1 MLDPLGR
8 EAGPLWPAGGGPQGL
23 AGTMKR
29 FSWHRVLAIFIKELQ
44 QMLRDRLTFAM
55 AIGVP
60 ILQLVLFGYAI
71 NTDPKGLPTALVSAD
86 AGPLAR
92 SLSAALQNTGYFRI
106 THSGTSEREAE
117 ALIESGDV
125 QFMVVI
131 PDDFTQRVL
140 RGERPA
146 VLVAV
151 DATDPSASG
160 NAIAALTSVAGQ
172 ALEHDL
178 KGALAPLH
186 AGAAPFEVRVH
197 RRYNPEGLSRYNIVP
212 GLIGTILTMTMV
224 MLTGLAM
231 TRERERGTMENLL
244 ATPVRPFEVMAG
256 KILPYVVIGY
266 VQLGVILT
274 AAALLFEVP
283 LVGSLV
289 LLLAMIGIF
298 MLANLA
304 VGFTFSTL
312 AKNQLQAMQMTF
324 FFFLPSMLLSGFM
337 FPFRG
342 MPVWAQYV
350 GEVLPLT
357 HFLRIV
363 RGIMLK
369 GHGAAAVL
377 PELWPLLAFLFVAGA
392 LALKRYR
399 QTLD

>member
-1 MLDPLGR
+1 MSRLS
-8 EAGPLWPAGGGPQGL
+8 L
-23 AGTMKR
+23 ART
-29 FSWHRVLAIFIKELQ
+29 LAIFIKEFQ

-71 NTDPKGLPTALVSAD
+71 NTDPKGLPTALVSFD
-86 AGPLAR
+86 SGPMAR
-92 SLSAALQNTGYFRI
+92 TLVAALQNTGYFRI
-106 THSGTSEREAE
+106 DAVVDREDAAAE
-117 ALIESGDV
+117 LLETGQV
-125 QFMVVI
+125 QFMIAIPPDFSRRVV
-131 PDDFTQRVL
+131 

-146 VLVAV
+146 ILVAV
-151 DATDPSASG
+151 DATDPAASG
-160 NAIAALTSVAGQ
+160 NAMAALAAVA
-172 ALEHDL
+172 DR
-178 KGALAPLH
+178 ALAPALTGPL
-186 AGAAPFEVRVH
+186 ASLQPKAAPYEIRVH

-224 MLTGLAM
+224 MLTSLAM

-244 ATPVRPFEVMAG
+244 ATPVRPLEVMLG
-256 KILPYVVIGY
+256 KIAPYVVVGY
-266 VQLGVILT
+266 VQLGVVLA

-283 LVGSLV
+283 MIGSFT
-289 LLLAMIGIF
+289 LLMAMIGVF

-312 AKNQLQAMQMTF
+312 ATNQLQAMQMTF

-342 MPVWAQYV
+342 MPGWAQAV

-369 GHGAAAVL
+369 GNEAAQLL
-377 PELWPLLAFLFVAGA
+377 PELWPMLGFLFVAGA
-392 LALKRYR
+392 LALARYR
-399 QTLD
+399 RTLD

>member
-1 MLDPLGR
+1 MTR
-8 EAGPLWPAGGGPQGL
+8 RA
-23 AGTMKR
+23 
-29 FSWHRVLAIFIKELQ
+29 FSLNRMLAIFIKEFQ

-55 AIGVP
+55 AVGVP
-60 ILQLVLFGYAI
+60 IIQLVLFGYAI
-71 NTDPKGLPTALVSAD
+71 NTDPKGLPTVLVASASD
-86 AGPLAR
+86 PMSR
-92 SLSAALQNTGYFRI
+92 SLAAALQNTGYFRI
-106 THSGTSEREAE
+106 THQAASEAE
-117 ALIESGDV
+117 AEGLIERGEA
-125 QFMVVI
+125 QFMVSI
-131 PDDFTQRVL
+131 PPDFSRRLV

-160 NAIAALTSVAGQ
+160 NAIAALGQVANT
-172 ALEHDL
+172 ALQREL
-178 KGALAPLH
+178 TGPLAGLRPRE
-186 AGAAPFEVRVH
+186 APFELRIH

-244 ATPVRPFEVMAG
+244 ATPVRPFEVMVG
-256 KILPYVVIGY
+256 KILPYVVLGY
-266 VQLGVILT
+266 VQLGVIMG
-274 AAALLFEVP
+274 AAFVLFEVP
-283 LVGSLV
+283 MVGSLA
-289 LLLAMIGIF
+289 LLMAMIGVF
-298 MLANLA
+298 MIANLG

-312 AKNQLQAMQMTF
+312 ARNQLQALQMTF

-342 MPVWAQYV
+342 MPGWAQWV

-369 GHGAAAVL
+369 GNGL
-377 PELWPLLAFLFVAGA
+377 QQLWPDLWPMGLFLLVAGA
-392 LALKRYR
+392 VALRRYR
-399 QTLD
+399 QTVD

>member
-1 MLDPLGR
+1 MSR
-8 EAGPLWPAGGGPQGL
+8 
-23 AGTMKR
+23 R
-29 FSWHRVLAIFIKELQ
+29 FSGARTLAIFIKEFQ

-71 NTDPKGLPTALVSAD
+71 NTDPKGLPTAIVSYDTGPMARTLV
-86 AGPLAR
+86 
-92 SLSAALQNTGYFRI
+92 AAIQNTGYFRI
-106 THSGTSEREAE
+106 SHQSASEHTAE
-117 ALIESGDV
+117 ALVENGEV

-131 PDDFTQRVL
+131 PPDFSRRLV

-146 VLVAV
+146 LLVAV

-160 NAIAALTSVAGQ
+160 NAMAALGQLAQQ
-172 ALEHDL
+172 ALSPDL
-178 KGALAPLH
+178 TGPLASLRP
-186 AGAAPFEVRVH
+186 GDPPYEIRIH

-224 MLTGLAM
+224 MLTSLAM

-244 ATPVRPFEVMAG
+244 ATPVRPVEVMLG

-266 VQLGVILT
+266 IQLGVIIG
-274 AAALLFEVP
+274 AAFLLFQVP
-283 LVGSLV
+283 MEGSFT
-289 LLLAMIGIF
+289 LLMGMIGVF

-312 AKNQLQAMQMTF
+312 AANQLQAMQMTF

-342 MPVWAQYV
+342 MPEWAQWL

-369 GHGAAAVL
+369 GNELGQVL
-377 PELWPLLAFLFVAGA
+377 PELWPMLAFLFVAGTLA
-392 LALKRYR
+392 LARYR

>member
-1 MLDPLGR
+1 
-8 EAGPLWPAGGGPQGL
+8 
-23 AGTMKR
+23 MKA
-29 FSWHRVLAIFIKELQ
+29 FSWQRLLAIFIKEFQ

-71 NTDPKGLPTALVSAD
+71 NTDPKGLPTAVVSAD
-86 AGPLAR
+86 SGPLSR
-92 SLSAALQNTGYFRI
+92 SLSAALQNTGYFKVI
-106 THSGTSEREAE
+106 HVGTSEREAE
-117 ALIESGDV
+117 ALIEDGDA
-125 QFMVVI
+125 QFMIVI
-131 PDDFTQRVL
+131 PNDFTQRVL
-140 RGERPA
+140 RGETPA
-146 VLVAV
+146 VLVSV

-160 NAIAALTSVAGQ
+160 NAIAALGNVGGQ
-172 ALEHDL
+172 ALLHDL
-178 KGALAPLH
+178 RGPLAAQNASAL
-186 AGAAPFEVRVH
+186 PFEWRVH

-244 ATPVRPFEVMAG
+244 ATPVRPFEVMVG
-256 KILPYVVIGY
+256 KIAPYVVIGY
-266 VQLGVILT
+266 IQLGVILA

-283 LVGSLV
+283 MEGSLV
-289 LLLAMIGIF
+289 LLLAMIGVF

-312 AKNQLQAMQMTF
+312 ARNQLQAMQMTF

-342 MPVWAQYV
+342 MPEWAQKI

-369 GHGAAAVL
+369 GHDAAHSL

-392 LALKRYR
+392 VALKRYR

>member
-1 MLDPLGR
+1 MKSFSLQR
-8 EAGPLWPAGGGPQGL
+8 TL
-23 AGTMKR
+23 A
-29 FSWHRVLAIFIKELQ
+29 VFIKEFQ
-44 QMLRDRLTFAM
+44 QMLRDRMTFAM

-60 ILQLVLFGYAI
+60 VLQLVLFGYAI
-71 NTDPKGLPTALVSAD
+71 NTDPKGLPTAIVSAD
-86 AGPLAR
+86 TGPLAR

-106 THSGTSEREAE
+106 THLPDSETQAE
-117 ALIESGDV
+117 ALVETGEV
-125 QFMVVI
+125 QFVVI
-131 PDDFTQRVL
+131 IPTDFSRRVI
-140 RGERPA
+140 RGEKPA

-160 NAIAALTSVAGQ
+160 NAIAALAQVANS
-172 ALEHDL
+172 
-178 KGALAPLH
+178 ALARDLAGPLRSLQG
-186 AGAAPFEVRVH
+186 GAAPYELRVH

-266 VQLGVILT
+266 IQLSVIL
-274 AAALLFEVP
+274 AAAWGLFEVP
-283 LVGSLV
+283 MVGSL
-289 LLLAMIGIF
+289 LLLMAMIGLF

-304 VGFTFSTL
+304 IGFTFSTL
-312 AKNQLQAMQMTF
+312 ARNQLQAMQMTF

-342 MPVWAQYV
+342 MPLWAQRL

-369 GHGAAAVL
+369 GNDLIQVL
-377 PELWPLLAFLFVAGA
+377 PELWPMLAFLLFAGA
-392 LALKRYR
+392 VALARYR
-399 QTLD
+399 RTLD